1 MNPDSKVMQA
11 LALAADVVLVN
22 VLLILTSLPVV
33 TAGAVLAASHATL
46 LELINDEGSGVVRT
60 YLRHFRASWKAA
72 TLGWFIVLGAGL
84 LLAWEFWALG
94 RMDGWGALAAQTG
107 VIVGVLLL
115 AIWAVWFFPLAG
127 KALPFR
133 RAGKLAALLGVGHL
147 PRTALALVFL
157 TIPALL
163 LYLDP
168 SIWAIWLA
176 AMAILGFALPLYLVI
191 LVIRGPLSRVA

>member
-33 TAGAVLAASHATL
+33 TAGAALAASHATL

-72 TLGWFIVLGAGL
+72 TLGWFIVLVAGL

-133 RAGKLAALLGVGHL
+133 RAGKLAALLGVSTL
-147 PRTALALVFL
+147 R
-157 TIPALL
+157 
-163 LYLDP
+163 
-168 SIWAIWLA
+168 
-176 AMAILGFALPLYLVI
+176 
-191 LVIRGPLSRVA
+191 